1 MKLKHIFTTAFFIA
15 FAFISCDNEPLEGEF
30 VVEDPSELNPEF
42 RATVEG
48 FEFIADTARAQTVQ
62 GVTTITGIR
71 SNGDVINLRLN
82 GAGLGTFDMV
92 TQGEAV
98 FGINVEPQAF
108 SSLNQGGS
116 GQVVITQYDVELG
129 VISGTFS
136 FIASRPLLDA
146 NGLPILDGGGNPT
159 FDVVEITE
167 GDFTNVSLES
177 DGTVGGGDEP
187 EFFADVDGLPFLA
200 GSENAGA
207 TFIEET
213 NTLIIQGINN
223 DRIIQI
229 QIINPEPGTFDL
241 GAETE
246 NESFASFTIPEED
259 PYTTLLAQGGSGSV
273 TITTFDLENNTVSG
287 TFSFVAGRNDGAETI
302 TVENGFFNN
311 LNITAGLPGEGD
323 DFMFAF
329 IDGISF
335 SADDITLI
343 TDENHNIQALKT
355 STGEVISFTF
365 PANLETGTY
374 SLTFSGENSALYFDG
389 ETTFGSQ
396 TGLLVLLE
404 NSTEFIRFAFNMQ
417 TSLEEGGEIIH
428 SISEGTFKFAL

>member
-1 MKLKHIFTTAFFIA
+1 MNPKHIFKTLFFIA
-15 FAFISCDNEPLEGEF
+15 FVFISCDNEPLEGDF
-30 VVEDPSELNPEF
+30 VVEDPTLLNPQFSAEI
-42 RATVEG
+42 EG
-48 FEFIADTARAQTVQ
+48 FNFVADTSRAQTVQ

-71 SNGDVINLRLN
+71 VNGDIIDLRLN
-82 GAGLGTFDMV
+82 GAGVGSFDMV
-92 TQGEAV
+92 TQGEAI
-98 FGINVEPQAF
+98 FGINVDPQAF
-108 SSLNQGGS
+108 STRNQGGS
-116 GQVVITQYDVELG
+116 GQVVVTQYDTELQ

-136 FIASRPLLDA
+136 FTATRPLLDA
-146 NGLPILDGGGNPT
+146 NGLPILDDTGNPT
-159 FDVVEITE
+159 FDVVVITE
-167 GDFTNVSLES
+167 GIFTNIPLVS

-187 EFFADVDGLPFLA
+187 EFFADVDGLPFVA

-223 DRIIQI
+223 ERLIQI
-229 QIINPEPGTFDL
+229 NIINPELGTFDL
-241 GAETE
+241 GAATE
-246 NESFASFTIPEED
+246 NDSKATYVVDEQE
-259 PYTTLLAQGGSGSV
+259 PYSTLLVEGGTGTI

-287 TFSFVAGRNDGAETI
+287 TFSFVAGRNEGTETV

-343 TDENHNIQALKT
+343 TSEMYAIQAVKT
-355 STGEVISFTF
+355 STGEAIFFNF
-365 PANLETGTY
+365 PADLEPGTY
-374 SLTFSGENSALYFDG
+374 QLTFNGDINAAYFDG
-389 ETTFGSQ
+389 ETSYGSQ

-404 NSTEFIRFAFNMQ
+404 NSTQFIRFAFNMQ
-417 TSLEEGGEIIH
+417 TALEPGGEIIH
-428 SISEGTFKFAL
+428 SISEGSFKFSL